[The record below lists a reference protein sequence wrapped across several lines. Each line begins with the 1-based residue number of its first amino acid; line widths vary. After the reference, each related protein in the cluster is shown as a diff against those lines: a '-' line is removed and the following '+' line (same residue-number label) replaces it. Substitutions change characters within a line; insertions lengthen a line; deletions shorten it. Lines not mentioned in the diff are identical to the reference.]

1 MRTINKKLIES
12 PTPPLN
18 TKDVYWID
26 YNIKQLVNY

>member
-12 PTPPLN
+12 HIPPLN

-26 YNIKQLVNY
+26 YDETNS